1 MENINTKLIISFVI
15 SLVELIFE
23 YLSFNYNNY
32 IYSVVAL
39 VLAILSLLILLYIR
53 KISENFAPDVKQLLK
68 NLIYINVSA
77 LITSVSIIVLYVT
90 LSINKPNLHRILN
103 YISSALFYLQNIL
116 LLLLI
121 YLNRKSYA
129 LQLLLKF
136 VFITILVI
144 FFLAIYFSLQY
155 LRYSAYTNY

>member
-1 MENINTKLIISFVI
+1 MENINRKLIISFVI

-32 IYSVVAL
+32 MYSVVAL

-53 KISENFAPDVKQLLK
+53 KNSENFDPDVKQLLL

-90 LSINKPNLHRILN
+90 VSINKPNLHRILT

-121 YLNRKSYA
+121 YLNRNSYA
-129 LQLLLKF
+129 LQLLFKF

-144 FFLAIYFSLQY
+144 LFLAIYFSLQY
-155 LRYSAYTNY
+155 LRYSSYTNY